1 MELVH
6 REDLAADAHRNVQP
20 GVLQVAPVTAGVGR
34 PRAEAAHVIEP
45 EDH

>member
-6 REDLAADAHRNVQP
+6 REDLAADAQGDLQP
-20 GVLQVAPVTAGVGR
+20 GLLQVAPVTAGVGR
-34 PRAEAAHVIEP
+34 PRDEAAPVIEP